1 MNKPSQQISTVSL
14 AIAAGLLC
22 ASTVFADPTRVTVRI
37 ENVAPLQG
45 TSLTPYWVG
54 IHDGQA
60 FDTYNGNTPA
70 NSRPILGSRAMEAL
84 CEDGS
89 TAEISA
95 DFSTL
100 QPLGQQAT
108 LAGPNGPLGPGE
120 VVEQSFVVDS
130 NDPGSRY
137 FSYASMIL
145 PSNDFCISNG
155 NPLAHQ
161 LFDESGNFVGDSFFV
176 AGPEALDAGTE
187 VNDEI
192 PANTAFFGQAAP
204 NTGVDEN
211 GLIGDVGDRPE
222 ITGFLPS
229 GSGGILDD
237 PRFSEGD
244 FTLPGYSFAKFTF
257 TSTPAITE
265 ELTFRSFLSGRNE
278 VPAVQTRAFGVL
290 RANLVDNGETINLV
304 AAALRL
310 RNVTMAH
317 LHLGAEGENGPVVV
331 DLLAN
336 GDLRD
341 RNGVIKL
348 LRANITRDALTGPL
362 AGQPLDVLSEA
373 IQEGNVYINLHT
385 EQNPAGEIRGQL
397 RVR

>member
-1 MNKPSQQISTVSL
+1 MNHLSQSLFKLGTVAISSYLVAS
-14 AIAAGLLC
+14 AAL
-22 ASTVFADPTRVTVRI
+22 ADPTRVTVRI

-45 TSLTPYWVG
+45 TFQTPYWVG
-54 IHDGQA
+54 IHDGTA

-70 NSRPILGSRAMEAL
+70 NSRPIFGSNAMESL

-89 TAEISA
+89 TEAISA

-108 LAGPNGPLGPGE
+108 IPGPNGPIAPGE

-137 FSYASMIL
+137 FSYASMII

-155 NPLAHQ
+155 NPQAHP
-161 LFDESGNFVGDSFFV
+161 LFDESGNFVAESFFV
-176 AGPEALDAGTE
+176 SGPEVLDAGTE
-187 VNDEI
+187 VNDET

-222 ITGFLPS
+222 LNGFLPR

-237 PRFSEGD
+237 SRFAEAD
-244 FTLPGYSFAKFTF
+244 FTLPGYSFVKFTF
-257 TSTPAITE
+257 SATPAITE
-265 ELTFRSFLSGRNE
+265 ALTFRSFLSGRNE
-278 VPAVQTRAFGVL
+278 VPAVQTRAFGFL
-290 RANLVDNGETINLV
+290 LANLVDEGQTINLA

-310 RNVTMAH
+310 RNVTAAH

-336 GDLRD
+336 GDLTNRG
-341 RNGVIKL
+341 RRVKLIK
-348 LRANITRDALTGPL
+348 AEITRDALTGPL
-362 AGQPLDVLSEA
+362 AGQPLDALSAA
-373 IQEGNVYINLHT
+373 IQEGNVYINIHT
-385 EQNPAGEIRGQL
+385 EQNPAGELRGQL
-397 RVR
+397 YVD